1 MRAKIILTALLVG
14 LLSLAASAQVEFPA
28 IAFTDFDLYVTGI
41 NVWNLSASD
50 DLTQASGW
58 EFYMEYDA
66 ENIVIETVVETTNHH
81 SINMYPNTHAYTNDS
96 QFATGPV
103 GDPDFDGTKKFQQL
117 LTYQHEV
124 TQQDDRMFMDFD
136 VTFHNLDT
144 NRYSVYAT
152 FGMIDTNYDIP
163 PLVSGYVAK
172 TIPIPTNGTYHLDSS
187 SLGGF
192 LGMVAQGAFVLY
204 GRNANPADT
213 NDYGSG
219 YVNLNI
225 TNLNVQL
232 TEDNEAPL
240 PDPPNW
246 TDAYPISDRA
256 IQCVASNSTDD
267 KFDVEYNFENRTQGY
282 ASGWQLS
289 TNWLDQGAASDATGT
304 LSVVNAD
311 FESGS
316 TGYQYSTNTTGCASG
331 VSMADDSGNGVAYA
345 YVNGSDGGEGG
356 FALVTQ
362 TIDLTDEPLSAG
374 DTVTFS
380 ADMKAVTTNQN
391 FGGSLLKLEAYDVVG
406 TLLGSKE
413 VAFTNVTTTWGTNSI
428 SYKLPAETEEV
439 LLAVGVTTGWAVTND
454 ADSHY
459 YFDNLEI
466 SGVYTEYAGLPAG
479 GIRINYYLW
488 TRDTSGSTNLTVGS
502 RYKRVYTAALDT
514 TAPTPATMSITN
526 SDASATIVKLE
537 ASEASDASAVEY
549 YFECTSGPGNN
560 SGWQDSPVYYDRGL
574 TPGTNYSY
582 TVIARDTSHAQN
594 SNTVSAA
601 TNITTIAA
609 HTTVGFT
616 NDLKGYTGDTSTLDG
631 DIMVE
636 KDGLETA
643 SSGSSAIIEFDGSGA
658 TFGAGLD
665 GTGRD
670 LLKTTATGYGDW
682 NVTAYATFAMPA
694 TEDESAYIGIG
705 TGLQTGEAPNWGI
718 PELAMDG
725 GYGVVAELKDLSAGD
740 PNNTNCTVR
749 AIFNGVVNEFTNTL
763 AVVSNDIVRAKMVY
777 SAEDK
782 TVSFSIDTNYTGGAF
797 VEDQFL
803 GTVSTVDGFGANV
816 LAGGVVSVYVGGG
829 EGNLVSDFEV
839 SIEEP
844 VLQEEQPPYDIDNP
858 TMGPSGMVFEWT
870 GVATRTYDVL
880 YKTNLLTDTGWKTN
894 QTMEGVDA
902 TMSVTGTVDGTS
914 VFYKLLSR

>member
-1 MRAKIILTALLVG
+1 MRVKLIAIALLVG
-14 LLSLAASAQVEFPA
+14 LLSPMANAQNPALAFD
-28 IAFTDFDLYVTGI
+28 DFDSYVTGI
-41 NVWNLSASD
+41 NVWELSASD
-50 DLTQASGW
+50 DLTQATGW
-58 EFYMEYDA
+58 LFYMDYAPED
-66 ENIVIETVVETTNHH
+66 IVVETVLETTNHH
-81 SINMYPNTHAYTNDS
+81 IVNMYPNTHAYTNDPG
-96 QFATGPV
+96 QFASG
-103 GDPDFDGTKKFQQL
+103 GDGANKFEQL
-117 LTYQHEV
+117 LIYQHEV
-124 TQQDDRMFMDFD
+124 QLTDDRMFLD
-136 VTFHNLDT
+136 VDVNFNGLDT
-144 NRYSVYAT
+144 DRYTVYAS
-152 FGMIDTNYDIP
+152 FRMINTNIQPP
-163 PLVSGYVAK
+163 PLVDGYIGK
-172 TIPIPTNGTYHLDSS
+172 TIALPTNGTYNLDSS

-192 LGMVAQGAFVLY
+192 QGMTSQAAFALY
-204 GRNANPADT
+204 GQNANPADT

-219 YVNLNI
+219 YVTLNI
-225 TNLNVQL
+225 TNLNVQFTL
-232 TEDNEAPL
+232 DNVAPV
-240 PDPPNW
+240 PDPPEW
-246 TDAYPISDRA
+246 DASTAAISDRA
-256 IQCVASNSTDD
+256 VQCVAATSTDD
-267 KFDVEYNFENRTQGY
+267 KFPVQYNFENRTQGY

-311 FESGS
+311 FETGS
-316 TGYQYSTNTTGCASG
+316 TGYQYSTNTSGSASA
-331 VSMADDSGNGVAYA
+331 VSVVDDSGNGVAYT

-362 TIDLTDEPLSAG
+362 TVDLTDEPLGAG
-374 DTVTFS
+374 DTVTLS
-380 ADMKAVTTNQN
+380 GDIKAVTTNQN
-391 FGGSLLKLEAYDVVG
+391 FGGSILKLEAYDVLG
-406 TLLGSKE
+406 NMLGSKE
-413 VAFTNVTTTWGTNSI
+413 VTFTNVTDSWDTYSMD
-428 SYKLPAETEEV
+428 YKLPANTEEV
-439 LLAVGVTTGWAVTND
+439 LLAAGVTTGWAVTND

-466 SGVYTEYAGLPAG
+466 SGVYTEYAGLTAG
-479 GIRINYYLW
+479 QRQNYYLW
-488 TRDTSGSTNLTVGS
+488 TRDSSASTNLTIGS
-502 RYKRVYTAALDT
+502 RYKRVTMPAADT
-514 TAPTPATMSITN
+514 VAPTPATMSFTD
-526 SDASATIVKLE
+526 SDASATIVKLQ

-740 PNNTNCTVR
+740 SDNTNCTVR
-749 AIFNGVVNEFTNTL
+749 AIFNGVVNEYTNTL
-763 AVVSNDIVRAKMVY
+763 AVTSNEIVRAQLVY

-782 TVSFSIDTNYTGGAF
+782 TVSVYLDKNYTGGAF
-797 VEDQFL
+797 ETNQVL
-803 GTVSTVDGFGANV
+803 GTVSTEDGFGANV

-829 EGNLVSDFEV
+829 EGTLVSDFEV
-839 SIEEP
+839 SIEVPE
-844 VLQEEQPPYDIDNP
+844 LKKDQPPYDIENP

-870 GVATRTYDVL
+870 GVSTRTYDVL
-880 YKTNLLTDTGWKTN
+880 YKTNLLTGAWQTN
-894 QTMEGVDA
+894 TTIVGVDGA
-902 TMSVTGTVDGTS
+902 MSATGTVDEAS